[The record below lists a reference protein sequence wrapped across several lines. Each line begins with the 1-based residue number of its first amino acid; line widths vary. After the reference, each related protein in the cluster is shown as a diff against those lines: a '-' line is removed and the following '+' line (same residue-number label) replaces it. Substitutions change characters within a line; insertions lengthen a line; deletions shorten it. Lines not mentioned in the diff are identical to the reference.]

1 MFRDM
6 CNIVFLAAAEI
17 LEFIAVLLSLPA
29 KLVGDIASFCY
40 GASHYFDNNEDSEE
54 QQ

>member
-1 MFRDM
+1 MFKDM

-17 LEFIAVLLSLPA
+17 LEFIAVILSLPA

-40 GASHYFDNNEDSEE
+40 GASHYFENNTENEE
-54 QQ
+54 E